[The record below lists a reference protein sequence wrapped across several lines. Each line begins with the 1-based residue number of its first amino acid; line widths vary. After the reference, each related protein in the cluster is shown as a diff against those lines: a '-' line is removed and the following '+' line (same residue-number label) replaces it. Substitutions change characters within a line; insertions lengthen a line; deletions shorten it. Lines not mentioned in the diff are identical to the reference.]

1 MKKAALYFILFFS
14 FLCFANMPAQAQANY
29 ETHTVVKGETLSGIA
44 KTFHTTTSELMRIN
58 NFNSKSILKI
68 GEKIKVP
75 AAKKAVE
82 TKVQNE
88 ENVIITTHPIMHT
101 VKKGETLYSLSKKF
115 GSTVAQLKSWNKLS
129 SDVIVDGKTLIIGF
143 EADDTVPVVKDE
155 VKESTEKQ
163 SQSGD
168 AVTSVTIVPAIDSSQ
183 NVQKENT
190 ENTNIQ
196 PVTEADVPMTMQEI
210 FFKNGSGKNLHVI
223 SGNAMT
229 FESSANNTEG
239 ANYILMNEL
248 PAGTIVKI
256 TAASGETA
264 YAKVLWK
271 LETIPSNEGLD
282 FRINSAAAKAL
293 GINDQ
298 KFALAIT
305 YFDK

>member
-1 MKKAALYFILFFS
+1 MKKAALFCILFFS
-14 FLCFANMPAQAQANY
+14 FLCFANLPAKAQANY
-29 ETHTVVKGETLSGIA
+29 TTHTVVKGETLSGIA
-44 KTFHTTTSELMRIN
+44 KTFHTTTSELMRMN

-75 AAKKAVE
+75 AAKKVVE

-115 GSTVAQLKSWNKLS
+115 GSSVAQLKSWNKLT

-143 EADDTVPVVKDE
+143 EADDTAPVVKDE
-155 VKESTEKQ
+155 VKESAEKQ

-168 AVTSVTIVPAIDSSQ
+168 TAASVIIVPAVDSSQ
-183 NVQKENT
+183 GILKENAD
-190 ENTNIQ
+190 NVNVQ
-196 PVTEADVPMTMQEI
+196 PVTVPVVPMTMQEI

-229 FESSANNTEG
+229 FESSANNGEA

-256 TAASGETA
+256 TSASGENI

-271 LETIPSNEGLD
+271 LESIPSNDGLD
-282 FRINSAAAKAL
+282 FRINTAAAKAL